1 MTNWKKALAFI
12 TLILLSVMGVKTT
25 SAYTKTAT
33 ATQEEEISPPTSR
46 KNGETLLSQRC
57 PESYQRFKTYGR
69 VITRAGNTL
78 NIRSKP
84 NGKIIG
90 EVPSGW
96 TVVLGGMDATRR
108 WVRITSHQGER
119 GELSYASAPKF
130 RRGGWVARE
139 FMRPLGRFCQ
149 KPIAMMRLDMN
160 ALSGEKKILVNEDW
174 TQLGDRIS
182 KAIPR
187 N

>member
-1 MTNWKKALAFI
+1 MSNWKKALAFI

-25 SAYTKTAT
+25 SAYTKTAK
-33 ATQEEEISPPTSR
+33 ATQQEEIRPVKSR
-46 KNGETLLSQRC
+46 KNNETLLSQRC
-57 PESYQRFKTYGR
+57 PESYQKLETYGR

-96 TVVLGGMDATRR
+96 AVVMGGMDATRR
-108 WVRITSHQGER
+108 WVRITSHLGES
-119 GELSYASAPKF
+119 GELIYASAPKF

-139 FMRPLGRFCQ
+139 FMRPLGRLCE
-149 KPIAMMRLDMN
+149 KPMSMMRLDMN